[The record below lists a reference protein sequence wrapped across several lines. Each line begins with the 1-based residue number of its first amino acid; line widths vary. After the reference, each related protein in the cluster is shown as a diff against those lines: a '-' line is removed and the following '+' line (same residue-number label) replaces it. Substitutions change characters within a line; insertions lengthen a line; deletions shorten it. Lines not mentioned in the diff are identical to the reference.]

1 MSRLLS
7 KLRERGEE
15 EEDEEGSSRH
25 SPHHGTTTPSSKVV
39 RTEGEED
46 EGGILDDEKKKKKR
60 RKRRCYPSVILCGD
74 FNCQPGS
81 GGLRLLQDK
90 KVGRALD
97 DWNDGIHLPFTFLDT
112 PRVLRVSYPYARTLY
127 IYVRI
132 CVARSVYVYVPTS

>member
-1 MSRLLS
+1 M
-7 KLRERGEE
+7 
-15 EEDEEGSSRH
+15 
-25 SPHHGTTTPSSKVV
+25 
-39 RTEGEED
+39 
-46 EGGILDDEKKKKKR
+46 
-60 RKRRCYPSVILCGD
+60 ILCGD

-112 PRVLRVSYPYARTLY
+112 PLVLRVSYPYARTLY

-132 CVARSVYVYVPTS
+132 CVARSVYVYVPTSVSMYAHAHISLYTFVYVHVWMRCIHVLVHQTSALMARD